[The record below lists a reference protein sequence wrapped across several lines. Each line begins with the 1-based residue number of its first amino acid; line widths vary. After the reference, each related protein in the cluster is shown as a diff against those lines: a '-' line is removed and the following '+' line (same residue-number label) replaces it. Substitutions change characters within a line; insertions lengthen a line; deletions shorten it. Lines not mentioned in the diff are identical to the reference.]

1 MIELNQLEQLIYIAE
16 NKTISK
22 AAKELLI
29 SQPALSRSMQRLE
42 SDLGVELFDHYKNKI
57 VLNKNGELAVKHAQK
72 IIKSIQTMINDVQD
86 YDQSFHRISIATCSP
101 APMWDIEPL
110 IKELYPQITIQT
122 AVINQKDLITKLKE
136 KEYQLIITPEQV
148 DDSQYVCIPYVE
160 EDLLLSLP
168 LNHPLTK
175 KKTIKFH
182 DLDGQTMLL
191 YSNIGFWHDLHMQK
205 TPKTKYLLQE
215 ERFTFNEI
223 VKASTL
229 PSYTSNLSIK
239 REGKM
244 SDRIILPID
253 EEEAHVT
260 YYVVMLK
267 ENNGQI
273 SVEYLFIFAIAL
285 ILLTVFTLPLA
296 NLAIEKTTDISDAIN
311 VKSQLYKIADGINQ
325 VYGEGQGAKQSVN
338 LELDQ
343 NINVN
348 IYKKHLSAGVKFN
361 DHSSK
366 LIKVNHDADVISG
379 ILNLNKGKNTIVI
392 EWPAESENIFISKK

>member
-1 MIELNQLEQLIYIAE
+1 MIELNQLEQLICIAK

-22 AAKELLI
+22 AAQELLI

-57 VLNKNGELAVKHAQK
+57 ELNKNGELVVKHAQK
-72 IIKSIQTMINDVQD
+72 IIKSIQTMVDDVQEFD
-86 YDQSFHRISIATCSP
+86 RSFHTISIATCSP

-110 IKELYPQITIQT
+110 IQEIYPQMNIQTKVLEQKEL
-122 AVINQKDLITKLKE
+122 LTKLKE

-148 DDSQYVCIPYVE
+148 DDSQYVCIPYIE

-168 LNHPLTK
+168 LNHPLASK
-175 KKTIKFH
+175 KEIKFH

-215 ERFTFNEI
+215 ERLTFNEI

-244 SDRIILPID
+244 ADRVILPIN

-267 ENNGQI
+267 ENKKKYK
-273 SVEYLFIFAIAL
+273 EL
-285 ILLTVFTLPLA
+285 I
-296 NLAIEKTTDISDAIN
+296 D
-311 VKSQLYKIADGINQ
+311 KI
-325 VYGEGQGAKQSVN
+325 
-338 LELDQ
+338 
-343 NINVN
+343 
-348 IYKKHLSAGVKFN
+348 
-361 DHSSK
+361 DHYY
-366 LIKVNHDADVISG
+366 DY
-379 ILNLNKGKNTIVI
+379 
-392 EWPAESENIFISKK
+392 

>member
-1 MIELNQLEQLIYIAE
+1 MIELNQLEQLICIAE

-22 AAKELLI
+22 AAQELLI

-42 SDLGVELFDHYKNKI
+42 SDLGVEIFDHYKNKI
-57 VLNKNGELAVKHAQK
+57 ELNKNGELVVKHAQK
-72 IIKSIQTMINDVQD
+72 IIKSIQTMVDDVQEFD
-86 YDQSFHRISIATCSP
+86 RSFHTISIATCSP

-110 IKELYPQITIQT
+110 IQEIYPQMNIQTKVLEQKEL
-122 AVINQKDLITKLKE
+122 LTKLKE
-136 KEYQLIITPEQV
+136 KEYQLVITPEYI
-148 DDSQYVCIPYVE
+148 DDSQCFCIPYVE

-168 LNHPLTK
+168 LNHPLASK
-175 KKTIKFH
+175 KEIKFH

-215 ERFTFNEI
+215 ERLTFNEI

-244 SDRIILPID
+244 ADRVILPIN

-267 ENNGQI
+267 ENKKKYK
-273 SVEYLFIFAIAL
+273 EL
-285 ILLTVFTLPLA
+285 I
-296 NLAIEKTTDISDAIN
+296 D
-311 VKSQLYKIADGINQ
+311 KI
-325 VYGEGQGAKQSVN
+325 
-338 LELDQ
+338 
-343 NINVN
+343 
-348 IYKKHLSAGVKFN
+348 
-361 DHSSK
+361 DHYY
-366 LIKVNHDADVISG
+366 DY
-379 ILNLNKGKNTIVI
+379 
-392 EWPAESENIFISKK
+392 

>member
-1 MIELNQLEQLIYIAE
+1 MIEFNQLEQLICIAK

-22 AAKELLI
+22 AAQELLI

-57 VLNKNGELAVKHAQK
+57 ELNKNGELVVKHAQK
-72 IIKSIQTMINDVQD
+72 IIKSIQTMVDDVQEFD
-86 YDQSFHRISIATCSP
+86 RSFHTISIATCSP

-110 IKELYPQITIQT
+110 IKELYPQINIQT
-122 AVINQKDLITKLKE
+122 AVINKKDLLTKLKE
-136 KEYQLIITPEQV
+136 KEYHLVITPEYI
-148 DDSQYVCIPYVE
+148 DDSQYFCIPYVE

-168 LNHPLTK
+168 LNHPLASK
-175 KKTIKFH
+175 REIKFH

-215 ERFTFNEI
+215 ERLTFNEI

-244 SDRIILPID
+244 SDRVILPIN

-267 ENNGQI
+267 KNKKK
-273 SVEYLFIFAIAL
+273 YKDL
-285 ILLTVFTLPLA
+285 I
-296 NLAIEKTTDISDAIN
+296 D
-311 VKSQLYKIADGINQ
+311 KI
-325 VYGEGQGAKQSVN
+325 
-338 LELDQ
+338 
-343 NINVN
+343 
-348 IYKKHLSAGVKFN
+348 
-361 DHSSK
+361 DHYY
-366 LIKVNHDADVISG
+366 DY
-379 ILNLNKGKNTIVI
+379 
-392 EWPAESENIFISKK
+392 

>member
-1 MIELNQLEQLIYIAE
+1 MIEFNQLEQLICIAK

-22 AAKELLI
+22 AAQELLI

-57 VLNKNGELAVKHAQK
+57 ELNKNGELVVKHAQK
-72 IIKSIQTMINDVQD
+72 IIKSIQTMVDDVQEFD
-86 YDQSFHRISIATCSP
+86 RSFHTISIATCSP

-110 IKELYPQITIQT
+110 VKELYPQINIQT
-122 AVINQKDLITKLKE
+122 AVINKKDLLTKLKE
-136 KEYQLIITPEQV
+136 KEYHLVITPEYI
-148 DDSQYVCIPYVE
+148 DDSQYFCIPYVE

-168 LNHPLTK
+168 LNHPLASK
-175 KKTIKFH
+175 KEIKFH

-215 ERFTFNEI
+215 ERLTFNEI

-244 SDRIILPID
+244 SDRVILPIN

-267 ENNGQI
+267 KNKKK
-273 SVEYLFIFAIAL
+273 YKDL
-285 ILLTVFTLPLA
+285 I
-296 NLAIEKTTDISDAIN
+296 D
-311 VKSQLYKIADGINQ
+311 KI
-325 VYGEGQGAKQSVN
+325 
-338 LELDQ
+338 
-343 NINVN
+343 
-348 IYKKHLSAGVKFN
+348 
-361 DHSSK
+361 DHYY
-366 LIKVNHDADVISG
+366 DY
-379 ILNLNKGKNTIVI
+379 
-392 EWPAESENIFISKK
+392 

>member
-1 MIELNQLEQLIYIAE
+1 MIEFNQLEQLICIAK

-22 AAKELLI
+22 AAQELLI

-57 VLNKNGELAVKHAQK
+57 ELNKNGELVVKHAQK
-72 IIKSIQTMINDVQD
+72 IIKSIQTMVDDVQEFD
-86 YDQSFHRISIATCSP
+86 RSFHTISIATCSP

-110 IKELYPQITIQT
+110 IKELYPQINIQT
-122 AVINQKDLITKLKE
+122 AVINKKDLLTKLKE
-136 KEYQLIITPEQV
+136 KEYHLVITPEYI
-148 DDSQYVCIPYVE
+148 DDSQYFCIPYVE

-168 LNHPLTK
+168 LNHPLASK
-175 KKTIKFH
+175 KEIKFH

-215 ERFTFNEI
+215 ERLTFNEI
-223 VKASTL
+223 VKASIL

-244 SDRIILPID
+244 SDRVILPIN

-267 ENNGQI
+267 KNKKK
-273 SVEYLFIFAIAL
+273 YKDL
-285 ILLTVFTLPLA
+285 I
-296 NLAIEKTTDISDAIN
+296 D
-311 VKSQLYKIADGINQ
+311 KI
-325 VYGEGQGAKQSVN
+325 
-338 LELDQ
+338 
-343 NINVN
+343 
-348 IYKKHLSAGVKFN
+348 
-361 DHSSK
+361 DHYY
-366 LIKVNHDADVISG
+366 DY
-379 ILNLNKGKNTIVI
+379 
-392 EWPAESENIFISKK
+392 

>member
-57 VLNKNGELAVKHAQK
+57 ILNKNGELAVKHAQK

-86 YDQSFHRISIATCSP
+86 YDQSFHRISIAT
-101 APMWDIEPL
+101 L

-136 KEYQLIITPEQV
+136 KEYHLVITPKYI
-148 DDSQYVCIPYVE
+148 DDSQYFCIPYVE

-168 LNHPLTK
+168 LNHPLASK
-175 KKTIKFH
+175 KEIKFH

-215 ERFTFNEI
+215 ERLTFNEI

-244 SDRIILPID
+244 SDRVILPIN

-267 ENNGQI
+267 KNKKK
-273 SVEYLFIFAIAL
+273 YKDL
-285 ILLTVFTLPLA
+285 I
-296 NLAIEKTTDISDAIN
+296 D
-311 VKSQLYKIADGINQ
+311 KI
-325 VYGEGQGAKQSVN
+325 
-338 LELDQ
+338 
-343 NINVN
+343 
-348 IYKKHLSAGVKFN
+348 
-361 DHSSK
+361 DHYY
-366 LIKVNHDADVISG
+366 DY
-379 ILNLNKGKNTIVI
+379 
-392 EWPAESENIFISKK
+392 

>member
-1 MIELNQLEQLIYIAE
+1 
-16 NKTISK
+16 
-22 AAKELLI
+22 
-29 SQPALSRSMQRLE
+29 MQRLE

-122 AVINQKDLITKLKE
+122 AVINKKDLLTKLKE
-136 KEYQLIITPEQV
+136 KEYHLVITPEYI
-148 DDSQYVCIPYVE
+148 DDSQYFCIPYVE

-168 LNHPLTK
+168 LNHPLASK
-175 KKTIKFH
+175 KEIKFN

-205 TPKTKYLLQE
+205 TPKTRYLLQD
-215 ERFTFNEI
+215 ERLTFNEI

-244 SDRIILPID
+244 SDRVILPIN

-267 ENNGQI
+267 KNKKK
-273 SVEYLFIFAIAL
+273 YKDL
-285 ILLTVFTLPLA
+285 IDK
-296 NLAIEKTTDISDAIN
+296 IEHYYD
-311 VKSQLYKIADGINQ
+311 Y
-325 VYGEGQGAKQSVN
+325 
-338 LELDQ
+338 
-343 NINVN
+343 
-348 IYKKHLSAGVKFN
+348 
-361 DHSSK
+361 
-366 LIKVNHDADVISG
+366 
-379 ILNLNKGKNTIVI
+379 
-392 EWPAESENIFISKK
+392 

>member
-42 SDLGVELFDHYKNKI
+42 S
-57 VLNKNGELAVKHAQK
+57 ELAVKHAQK

-136 KEYQLIITPEQV
+136 KEYQLIITSEQV

-267 ENNGQI
+267 ENKKKYK
-273 SVEYLFIFAIAL
+273 EL
-285 ILLTVFTLPLA
+285 I
-296 NLAIEKTTDISDAIN
+296 D
-311 VKSQLYKIADGINQ
+311 KI
-325 VYGEGQGAKQSVN
+325 
-338 LELDQ
+338 DQ
-343 NINVN
+343 
-348 IYKKHLSAGVKFN
+348 YY
-361 DHSSK
+361 DY
-366 LIKVNHDADVISG
+366 
-379 ILNLNKGKNTIVI
+379 
-392 EWPAESENIFISKK
+392 

>member
-72 IIKSIQTMINDVQD
+72 IIKSIQTMIN
-86 YDQSFHRISIATCSP
+86 CSP

-122 AVINQKDLITKLKE
+122 AVINKKDLLTKLKE
-136 KEYQLIITPEQV
+136 KEYHLVITPEYI
-148 DDSQYVCIPYVE
+148 DDSQYFCIPYVE

-168 LNHPLTK
+168 LNHPLANK
-175 KKTIKFH
+175 KEIKFN

-205 TPKTKYLLQE
+205 TPKTRYLLQD
-215 ERFTFNEI
+215 ERLTFNEI

-244 SDRIILPID
+244 SDRVILPIN

-267 ENNGQI
+267 ENKKK
-273 SVEYLFIFAIAL
+273 YKDL
-285 ILLTVFTLPLA
+285 I
-296 NLAIEKTTDISDAIN
+296 D
-311 VKSQLYKIADGINQ
+311 KI
-325 VYGEGQGAKQSVN
+325 
-338 LELDQ
+338 
-343 NINVN
+343 
-348 IYKKHLSAGVKFN
+348 
-361 DHSSK
+361 DHYY
-366 LIKVNHDADVISG
+366 DY
-379 ILNLNKGKNTIVI
+379 
-392 EWPAESENIFISKK
+392 

>member
-1 MIELNQLEQLIYIAE
+1 MIELNQLEQLICIAK

-22 AAKELLI
+22 AAQELLI

-57 VLNKNGELAVKHAQK
+57 ELNKNGELVVKHAQK
-72 IIKSIQTMINDVQD
+72 IIKSIQTMVDDVQEFD
-86 YDQSFHRISIATCSP
+86 RSFHTISIATCSP

-110 IKELYPQITIQT
+110 IKELYPQISIQT
-122 AVINQKDLITKLKE
+122 AVINKKDLLTKLKA
-136 KEYQLIITPEQV
+136 KEYHLVITPKYI
-148 DDSQYVCIPYVE
+148 DDSQCFCIPYIE

-168 LNHPLTK
+168 LNHPLASK
-175 KKTIKFH
+175 KEIKFH

-215 ERFTFNEI
+215 ERLTFNEI

-244 SDRIILPID
+244 SDRVILPID
-253 EEEAHVT
+253 EDEAHVT

-267 ENNGQI
+267 ENKKKYK
-273 SVEYLFIFAIAL
+273 EL
-285 ILLTVFTLPLA
+285 I
-296 NLAIEKTTDISDAIN
+296 D
-311 VKSQLYKIADGINQ
+311 KI
-325 VYGEGQGAKQSVN
+325 
-338 LELDQ
+338 
-343 NINVN
+343 
-348 IYKKHLSAGVKFN
+348 
-361 DHSSK
+361 DHYY
-366 LIKVNHDADVISG
+366 DY
-379 ILNLNKGKNTIVI
+379 
-392 EWPAESENIFISKK
+392 